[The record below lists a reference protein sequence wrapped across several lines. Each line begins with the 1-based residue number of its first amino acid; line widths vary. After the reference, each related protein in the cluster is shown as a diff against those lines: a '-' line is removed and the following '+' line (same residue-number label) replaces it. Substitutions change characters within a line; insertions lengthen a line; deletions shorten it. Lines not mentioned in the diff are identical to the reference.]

1 MLASLSI
8 RNVVLIEK
16 LDLAFGAGLCVLT
29 GETGAGKSILLDSLG
44 LALGLRAE
52 AGLVRRGAD
61 QASVTAEFDITDDH
75 PAMAILR
82 ENDLPDDLPLMLRRV
97 VGADGRSRAYIN
109 DQAAGVR
116 LLRQV
121 GDALAEVHGQF
132 EQYGLMN
139 PANHLG
145 LLDSFAGHAALVTA
159 TGRTHREWQAALKAL
174 RAAEEEARSAKADED
189 YLRHALAELDKLS
202 AEEGE
207 EEELDKRR
215 QVLMHGEKIV
225 ENLNAAFSELNHDR
239 GIDYRLRSAL
249 RAVERAREQAG
260 PALDPVLEGLAQA
273 ADACAEATNALE
285 RASAEVELD
294 PAALEA
300 VEERLFALR
309 AAARKH
315 SVAVDELPLLRTR
328 MAERLTA
335 IDAGEERLGE
345 LAVAADAARK
355 RYVEAAGAL
364 QASRRAAAGRLD
376 AAVNGEL
383 GPLKFDRASFHTA
396 LDALEEGQWNETGM
410 DRAAFLVATNPD
422 AEPGPLG
429 KIASGGELSRFMLAL
444 KVSLAET
451 DGIGTLIFDEVDS
464 GVGGAVADA
473 VGERLARLSD
483 KVQVMVV
490 THSPQV
496 AARGAWHLK
505 VAKTDY
511 ADGTV
516 TSVARLSE
524 AEREEEIARMLAGAN
539 VTEAARAAASSLL
552 NGAAS

>member
-16 LDLAFGAGLCVLT
+16 LDLVFGGGLCVLT

-52 AGLVRRGAD
+52 SGLVRRGAE
-61 QASVTAEFDITDDH
+61 QASVTAEFDLTDDH
-75 PAMAILR
+75 PVMAILR
-82 ENDLPDDLPLMLRRV
+82 ENDLPDDLPLVLRRV
-97 VGADGRSRAYIN
+97 VGSDGRSRAYIN

-116 LLRQV
+116 LLRRV

-132 EQYGLMN
+132 EQYGLLN
-139 PANHLG
+139 PANHLS
-145 LLDSFAGHAALVTA
+145 LLDSFAGHPKLVEITAKTWRDWRKAA
-159 TGRTHREWQAALKAL
+159 KAL
-174 RAAEEEARSAKADED
+174 AEAEEAAEAAKADEE
-189 YLRHALAELDKLS
+189 YLRHALAELDKLG
-202 AEEGE
+202 AEPGE
-207 EEELDKRR
+207 EEELGKRR

-225 ENLNAAFSELNHDR
+225 ENLNAAFAELNHDR

-260 PALDPVLEGLAQA
+260 PALDSVLDGLSQA
-273 ADACAEATNALE
+273 ADACADATMALE

-315 SVAVDELPLLRTR
+315 NVAVDELPVLRDR
-328 MAERLTA
+328 MAERLAA
-335 IDAGEERLGE
+335 IDAGEEQIGE

-355 RYVEAAGAL
+355 RYEEAAGAL
-364 QASRRAAAGRLD
+364 QASRQSAAARLD
-376 AAVNGEL
+376 AAVNAEL
-383 GPLKFDRASFHTA
+383 IPLKLDRASFHST
-396 LDALEEGQWNETGM
+396 LTALEEGQWNETGM
-410 DRAAFLVATNPD
+410 DRVAFLVATNPG

-473 VGERLARLSD
+473 VGERLSRLSD

-496 AARGAWHLK
+496 AARGAWHLRVSK
-505 VAKTDY
+505 KDN

-516 TSVARLSE
+516 TSVARLSD

-552 NGAAS
+552 SGAAT

>member
-52 AGLVRRGAD
+52 SGLVRRGAE

-145 LLDSFAGHAALVTA
+145 LLDSFAGHGALVTA
-159 TGRTHREWQAALKAL
+159 TARAWRAWQAALKAL
-174 RAAEEEARSAKADED
+174 RAAEDEARTAKADED
-189 YLRHALAELDKLS
+189 YLRHALAELDKL
-202 AEEGE
+202 AVEAGE
-207 EEELDKRR
+207 EEELGKRR

-225 ENLNAAFSELNHDR
+225 ENLNAAFAELNHDR

-249 RAVERAREQAG
+249 RAVERARDQAG

-273 ADACAEATNALE
+273 ADACADATMALE

-315 SVAVDELPLLRTR
+315 SVAVEELPLLRTR
-328 MAERLTA
+328 MAERLGA
-335 IDAGEERLGE
+335 IDAGDERLGE
-345 LAVAADAARK
+345 LAIAADAARK
-355 RYVEAAGAL
+355 RYAEEAGAL
-364 QASRRAAAGRLD
+364 QQSRRAAAGRLD
-376 AAVNGEL
+376 EAVNGEL

-396 LDALEEGQWNETGM
+396 LDALDEGQWNESGM
-410 DRAAFLVATNPD
+410 DRAAFLVATNPG

-473 VGERLARLSD
+473 VGERHARLSD

-505 VAKTDY
+505 VAKTDH
-511 ADGTV
+511 AAGTV
-516 TSVARLSE
+516 TSVARLSD

-552 NGAAS
+552 SGAAS

>member
-16 LDLAFGAGLCVLT
+16 LDLVFGAGLCVLT

-52 AGLVRRGAD
+52 SGLVRRGAD

-75 PAMAILR
+75 PAMAVLR

-159 TGRTHREWQAALKAL
+159 TARAYRDWQAALKAL

-189 YLRHALAELDKLS
+189 YLRHALAELDKL
-202 AEEGE
+202 AVEAGE
-207 EEELDKRR
+207 EEELGKRR

-225 ENLNAAFSELNHDR
+225 ENLNAAFAELNHDR

-249 RAVERAREQAG
+249 RAVERARDQAG

-273 ADACAEATNALE
+273 ADACADATMALE

-328 MAERLTA
+328 MAERLGA
-335 IDAGEERLGE
+335 IDAGDERLGE
-345 LAVAADAARK
+345 LAIAADAARK
-355 RYVEAAGAL
+355 RYAEEAGAL
-364 QASRRAAAGRLD
+364 QQSRRAAAGRLD

-383 GPLKFDRASFHTA
+383 GPLKFDRASFHTDLTA
-396 LDALEEGQWNETGM
+396 LDEGQWNEGGM
-410 DRAAFLVATNPD
+410 DRAAFLVATNPG
-422 AEPGPLG
+422 AAPGPLG

-505 VAKTDY
+505 VSKTDH

-516 TSVARLSE
+516 TSVARLSD

-552 NGAAS
+552 NGAVS